1 MASTLIYGIS
11 IWLLW
16 SYCVKTLTPTIASIT
31 DLSRSFVVNGVEL
44 NPSYIGENQVA
55 GWASAS
61 ILMLFLLAI
70 NEFGNIIKLRNLNGY
85 STSLFGILSV
95 LVIQLMISILDFT
108 PTEGLPFLIIGVP
121 VLASYLLLLGD
132 LPDILSVRA
141 SKGQYLRSGIPTGTF
156 IFLSLFLTSMPMA
169 FRQNMVEIFST
180 SIVILAIAAWA
191 IIKSESGDPREQDR
205 RFSALVFMISIPAV
219 LFVTMRILLLLNN
232 PDTVTRERW
241 NLDWSFMSDLNS
253 FIINVWPVDAVFGED
268 TRWRFY
274 IAAIVNSARVTLLSI
289 VLCTI
294 LGIFIGVMR
303 LSSNKLA
310 SSMATVY
317 VEVFRNLPLAV
328 LLFLIA
334 TQLGETLPLFREEAN
349 LNGWIYY
356 SNKGIWTLTTETWR
370 LGLFLIV
377 LIFVWITFRIM
388 GRDGVDDSNRAVL
401 QRSGIWGATTVLG
414 IALMVQGATTPEIV
428 KPIPESPASWSVIES
443 TAFEITPMFT
453 AMVMGLTLFT
463 ASVVAEI
470 VRGSIQSLPRGQVE
484 AAVSLALTPYQRL
497 RVVILPQ
504 ALRSMIPLL
513 NSQYMNVW
521 KNSSLAIIVAYSD
534 VFYVIFVMMNNVGK
548 LIPLFILLLITY
560 QAGSL
565 LISGFMNAYNARV
578 TRVRI

>member
-1 MASTLIYGIS
+1 M
-11 IWLLW
+11 
-16 SYCVKTLTPTIASIT
+16 ASIT

-55 GWASAS
+55 GWASAT
-61 ILMLFLLAI
+61 ILMLFLLAL
-70 NEFGNIIKLRNLNGY
+70 NEFGNIIKPRNLNGY
-85 STSLFGILSV
+85 ATSLFGILSV
-95 LVIQLMISILDFT
+95 LVVQLMISILDFT
-108 PTEGLPFLIIGVP
+108 PTEGLPFLIIGIP

-132 LPDILSVRA
+132 MPDILSVLA
-141 SKGQYLRSGIPTGTF
+141 SRGQYLRSGIPTGIF
-156 IFLSLFLTSMPMA
+156 IFLSLFLTSTPMVL
-169 FRQNMVEIFST
+169 RQNMVEIFSA
-180 SIVILAIAAWA
+180 SIVILAIVAWA
-191 IIKSESGDPREQDR
+191 IIKSESGNPREQDR
-205 RFSALVFMISIPAV
+205 RFSALVFMISIPAI
-219 LFVTMRILLLLNN
+219 LFVTMRVLLLLNN

-241 NLDWSFMSDLNS
+241 NLDWSFMNDLNS

-370 LGLFLIV
+370 LGLFLSL

-414 IALMVQGATTPEIV
+414 IALMVQGATTPEVV

-497 RVVILPQ
+497 RLVILPQ

>member
-1 MASTLIYGIS
+1 M
-11 IWLLW
+11 
-16 SYCVKTLTPTIASIT
+16 
-31 DLSRSFVVNGVEL
+31 
-44 NPSYIGENQVA
+44 
-55 GWASAS
+55 
-61 ILMLFLLAI
+61 
-70 NEFGNIIKLRNLNGY
+70 
-85 STSLFGILSV
+85 
-95 LVIQLMISILDFT
+95 
-108 PTEGLPFLIIGVP
+108 
-121 VLASYLLLLGD
+121 LASYLLLLGD
-132 LPDILSVRA
+132 MPDILSVRA
-141 SKGQYLRSGIPTGTF
+141 SRGQYLRSGIPTGIF
-156 IFLSLFLTSMPMA
+156 IFLSLFLTSTPMVL
-169 FRQNMVEIFST
+169 RQNMVEIFSA
-180 SIVILAIAAWA
+180 SIVILAIVAWA
-191 IIKSESGDPREQDR
+191 IIKSESGNPREQDR
-205 RFSALVFMISIPAV
+205 RFSALVFMISIPAI
-219 LFVTMRILLLLNN
+219 LFVTMRVLLLLNN

-241 NLDWSFMSDLNS
+241 NLDWSFMNDLNS

-370 LGLFLIV
+370 LGLFLSL

-388 GRDGVDDSNRAVL
+388 GRNGVDDSNRAVL

-414 IALMVQGATTPEIV
+414 IALMVQGATTPEVV

-497 RVVILPQ
+497 RLVILPQ

>member
-1 MASTLIYGIS
+1 M
-11 IWLLW
+11 
-16 SYCVKTLTPTIASIT
+16 ASIT

-55 GWASAS
+55 GWASAT
-61 ILMLFLLAI
+61 ILMLFLLAL
-70 NEFGNIIKLRNLNGY
+70 NEFGNIIKPRNLNGY
-85 STSLFGILSV
+85 ATSLFGILSV
-95 LVIQLMISILDFT
+95 LVVQLMISILDFT
-108 PTEGLPFLIIGVP
+108 PTEGLPFLIIGIP

-132 LPDILSVRA
+132 MPDILSVRA
-141 SKGQYLRSGIPTGTF
+141 SRGQYLRSGIPTGIF
-156 IFLSLFLTSMPMA
+156 IFLSLFLTSTPMVL
-169 FRQNMVEIFST
+169 RQNMVEIFSA
-180 SIVILAIAAWA
+180 SIVILAIVAWA
-191 IIKSESGDPREQDR
+191 IIKSESGNPREQDR
-205 RFSALVFMISIPAV
+205 RFSALVFMISVPAI
-219 LFVTMRILLLLNN
+219 LFVTMRVLLLLNN

-241 NLDWSFMSDLNS
+241 NLDWSFMNDLNS

-370 LGLFLIV
+370 LGLFLSL

-414 IALMVQGATTPEIV
+414 IALMVQGATTPEVV

-497 RVVILPQ
+497 RLVILPQ

>member
-1 MASTLIYGIS
+1 M
-11 IWLLW
+11 
-16 SYCVKTLTPTIASIT
+16 ASIT

-44 NPSYIGENQVA
+44 NPSYIGDNQVA
-55 GWASAS
+55 GWASAT
-61 ILMLFLLAI
+61 ILMLFLLAL
-70 NEFGNIIKLRNLNGY
+70 NEFGNIIKPRNLNGY
-85 STSLFGILSV
+85 ATSLFGILSV
-95 LVIQLMISILDFT
+95 LVVQLMISILDFT
-108 PTEGLPFLIIGVP
+108 PTEGLPFLIIGIP

-132 LPDILSVRA
+132 MPDILSVRA
-141 SKGQYLRSGIPTGTF
+141 SRGQYLRSGIPTGIF
-156 IFLSLFLTSMPMA
+156 IFLSLFLTSTPVVL
-169 FRQNMVEIFST
+169 RQNMVEIFSA
-180 SIVILAIAAWA
+180 SIVILAIVAWA
-191 IIKSESGDPREQDR
+191 IIKSESGNPREQDR
-205 RFSALVFMISIPAV
+205 RFSALVFMISIPAI
-219 LFVTMRILLLLNN
+219 LFVTMRVLLLLNN

-241 NLDWSFMSDLNS
+241 NLDWSFMNDLNS

-370 LGLFLIV
+370 LGLFLSL

-414 IALMVQGATTPEIV
+414 IALMIQGATTPEVV

-470 VRGSIQSLPRGQVE
+470 VRGSIQSLPKGQVE

-497 RVVILPQ
+497 RLVILPQ

>member
-1 MASTLIYGIS
+1 M
-11 IWLLW
+11 
-16 SYCVKTLTPTIASIT
+16 ASIT

-55 GWASAS
+55 GWASAA
-61 ILMLFLLAI
+61 ILMLFLLAL
-70 NEFGNIIKLRNLNGY
+70 NEFGNIIKPRNLNGY
-85 STSLFGILSV
+85 ATSLFGILSV

-108 PTEGLPFLIIGVP
+108 PTEGLPFLIIGIP

-132 LPDILSVRA
+132 MPDILSVRA
-141 SKGQYLRSGIPTGTF
+141 SRGQYLRSGIPTGIF
-156 IFLSLFLTSMPMA
+156 IYLSLFLTSTPMV
-169 FRQNMVEIFST
+169 FRQNMVEIFSA

-219 LFVTMRILLLLNN
+219 LFVTMRFLLLLNN

-241 NLDWSFMSDLNS
+241 NLDWSFMNDLNS

-370 LGLFLIV
+370 FGLFLSL
-377 LIFVWITFRIM
+377 LIFVWIAFRII

-414 IALMVQGATTPEIV
+414 IALMVQGATTPEVV

-497 RVVILPQ
+497 RLVILPQ

>member
-1 MASTLIYGIS
+1 M
-11 IWLLW
+11 
-16 SYCVKTLTPTIASIT
+16 ASIT

-55 GWASAS
+55 GWASAT
-61 ILMLFLLAI
+61 ILMLFLLAL
-70 NEFGNIIKLRNLNGY
+70 NEFGNIIKPRNLNGY
-85 STSLFGILSV
+85 ATSLFGILSV
-95 LVIQLMISILDFT
+95 LVVQLMISILDFT
-108 PTEGLPFLIIGVP
+108 PTEGLPFLIIGTP
-121 VLASYLLLLGD
+121 VLASCLLLLGD
-132 LPDILSVRA
+132 MPDILSVRA
-141 SKGQYLRSGIPTGTF
+141 SRGQYLRSGIPTGIF
-156 IFLSLFLTSMPMA
+156 IFLSLFLTSTPMVL
-169 FRQNMVEIFST
+169 RQNMVEIFSA
-180 SIVILAIAAWA
+180 SIVILAIVAWA
-191 IIKSESGDPREQDR
+191 IIKSESGNPREQDR
-205 RFSALVFMISIPAV
+205 RFSALVFMISIPAI
-219 LFVTMRILLLLNN
+219 LFVTMRVLLLLNN

-241 NLDWSFMSDLNS
+241 NLDWSFMNDLNS

-370 LGLFLIV
+370 LGLFLSL

-414 IALMVQGATTPEIV
+414 IALMVQGATTPEVV

-497 RVVILPQ
+497 RLVILPQ

>member
-1 MASTLIYGIS
+1 M
-11 IWLLW
+11 LW
-16 SYCVKTLTPTIASIT
+16 SYCSKTLTPTIGSIT

-55 GWASAS
+55 WWASAA
-61 ILMLFLLAI
+61 ILMLFLLAL
-70 NEFGNIIKLRNLNGY
+70 NEFGNIINPRNLNGY
-85 STSLFGILSV
+85 ATSLFGVLSV
-95 LVIQLMISILDFT
+95 LVVQLMISILDFT
-108 PTEGLPFLIIGVP
+108 PTEGLPFLIIGMP

-132 LPDILSVRA
+132 LPEILSIRA
-141 SKGQYLRSGIPTGTF
+141 SRGQYLRSGIPTGFF
-156 IFLSLFLTSMPMA
+156 IFLSLFLTSTPMVI
-169 FRQNMVEIFST
+169 RQNMVQLFSA
-180 SIVILAIAAWA
+180 SIVILTIFAWVM
-191 IIKSESGDPREQDR
+191 IKSESGDPREQDR
-205 RFSALVFMISIPAV
+205 RFSALVFMISVPGV
-219 LFVTMRILLLLNN
+219 LFVTMRFLLLLNN

-241 NLDWSFMSDLNS
+241 NLDWSFMNDLNS

-274 IAAIVNSARVTLLSI
+274 IAAIVNSARATLLSI

-349 LNGWIYY
+349 LNGWLYY
-356 SNKGIWTLTTETWR
+356 SNKGIWTPTTETWR
-370 LGLFLIV
+370 LGLFLIL
-377 LIFVWITFRIM
+377 LISVWIAFRIM

-414 IALMVQGATTPEIV
+414 IALMIEGATTPEVV
-428 KPIPESPASWSVIES
+428 KPIPESPASWSVVES

-463 ASVVAEI
+463 ASVVAEV

-497 RVVILPQ
+497 RLVILPQ

-548 LIPLFILLLITY
+548 LIPLFILLLVTY

>member
-1 MASTLIYGIS
+1 M
-11 IWLLW
+11 
-16 SYCVKTLTPTIASIT
+16 KTLTPTIASIT

-55 GWASAS
+55 GWASAA
-61 ILMLFLLAI
+61 ILMLFLLAL
-70 NEFGNIIKLRNLNGY
+70 NEFGKIIKPRQLNGY
-85 STSLFGILSV
+85 VTSLFGIFSV

-108 PTEGLPFLIIGVP
+108 PTEGLPFLIIGIP

-132 LPDILSVRA
+132 MPDILSVRA
-141 SKGQYLRSGIPTGTF
+141 SRGQYLRSGIPTGIF
-156 IFLSLFLTSMPMA
+156 IFLSLFLTSTPMV
-169 FRQNMVEIFST
+169 FRQNMVEIFSA
-180 SIVILAIAAWA
+180 SIVILTIAAWA
-191 IIKSESGDPREQDR
+191 IIKSESGNPREQDR

-241 NLDWSFMSDLNS
+241 NLDWSFMNDLNS

-370 LGLFLIV
+370 LGLFLTL

-414 IALMVQGATTPEIV
+414 IALMVQGATTPEVV

-497 RVVILPQ
+497 RLVILPQ

>member
-1 MASTLIYGIS
+1 M
-11 IWLLW
+11 
-16 SYCVKTLTPTIASIT
+16 ASIT

-55 GWASAS
+55 GWASAT
-61 ILMLFLLAI
+61 ILMLFLLAL
-70 NEFGNIIKLRNLNGY
+70 NEFGNIIKPRNLNGY
-85 STSLFGILSV
+85 ATSLFGILSV
-95 LVIQLMISILDFT
+95 LVVQLMISILDFT
-108 PTEGLPFLIIGVP
+108 PTEGLPFLIIGIP

-132 LPDILSVRA
+132 MPDILSVRA
-141 SKGQYLRSGIPTGTF
+141 SRGQYLRSGIPTGIF
-156 IFLSLFLTSMPMA
+156 IFLSLFLTSTPMVL
-169 FRQNMVEIFST
+169 RQNMVEIFSA
-180 SIVILAIAAWA
+180 SIVILAIFAWA
-191 IIKSESGDPREQDR
+191 IIKSESGNPREQDR
-205 RFSALVFMISIPAV
+205 RFSALVFMISIPAI
-219 LFVTMRILLLLNN
+219 LFVTMRVLLLLNN

-241 NLDWSFMSDLNS
+241 NLDWSFMNDLNS

-370 LGLFLIV
+370 LGLFLSL

-414 IALMVQGATTPEIV
+414 IALMVQGATTPEVV

-497 RVVILPQ
+497 RLVILPQ

>member
-1 MASTLIYGIS
+1 M
-11 IWLLW
+11 
-16 SYCVKTLTPTIASIT
+16 ASIT

-44 NPSYIGENQVA
+44 NPSYTGENQVA
-55 GWASAS
+55 GWASAT
-61 ILMLFLLAI
+61 ILMLFLLAL
-70 NEFGNIIKLRNLNGY
+70 NEFGNIIKPRNLNGY
-85 STSLFGILSV
+85 ATSLFGILSV
-95 LVIQLMISILDFT
+95 LVVQLMISILDFT
-108 PTEGLPFLIIGVP
+108 PTEGLPFLIIGIP

-132 LPDILSVRA
+132 MPDILSVRA
-141 SKGQYLRSGIPTGTF
+141 SRGQYLRSGIPTGIF
-156 IFLSLFLTSMPMA
+156 IFLSLFLTSTPMVL
-169 FRQNMVEIFST
+169 RQNMVEIFSA
-180 SIVILAIAAWA
+180 SIVILAIVAWA
-191 IIKSESGDPREQDR
+191 IIKSESGNPREQDR
-205 RFSALVFMISIPAV
+205 RFSALVFMISIPAI
-219 LFVTMRILLLLNN
+219 LFVTMRVLLLLNN

-241 NLDWSFMSDLNS
+241 NLDWSFMNDLNS

-370 LGLFLIV
+370 LGLFLSL

-388 GRDGVDDSNRAVL
+388 GRNGVDDSNRAVL
-401 QRSGIWGATTVLG
+401 QRFGIWGATTVLG
-414 IALMVQGATTPEIV
+414 IALMVQGATTPEVV

-497 RVVILPQ
+497 RLVILPQ